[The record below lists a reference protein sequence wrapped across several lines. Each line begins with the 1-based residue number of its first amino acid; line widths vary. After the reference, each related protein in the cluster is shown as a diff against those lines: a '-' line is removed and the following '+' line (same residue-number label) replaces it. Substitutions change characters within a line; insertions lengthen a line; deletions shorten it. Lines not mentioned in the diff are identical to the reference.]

1 MRLPRHVDSGRS
13 WLKLDHEKQAMSCT
27 LCKKHK
33 ICGQNGPLTWADG
46 GGCKTLH
53 LDKVSEHENNLASTM
68 QKP

>member
-13 WLKLDHEKQAMSCT
+13 WLKLDHEKKAMSCT

-33 ICGQNGPLTWADG
+33 ICGQNGPLTWAGG

-68 QKP
+68 QKL